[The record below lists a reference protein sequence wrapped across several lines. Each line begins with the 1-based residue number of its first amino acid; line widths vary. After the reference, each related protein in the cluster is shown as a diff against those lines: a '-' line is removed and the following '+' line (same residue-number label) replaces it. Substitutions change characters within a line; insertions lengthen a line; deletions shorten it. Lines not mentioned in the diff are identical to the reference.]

1 MKSRSPFPV
10 PARSALPKCSHRRS
24 AAIPPMRP
32 AAREGGRGIPES
44 WPAIQGLD
52 ATEIVDLVL
61 PHAPGLTARLER
73 GINLLQPQCR
83 DPIALLELAGR
94 FPRSRFAGTSGA
106 LADITWGR
114 IMARKYG
121 LQNFWMTQVAPRASA
136 YGPFFDAALWLGRE
150 DQIIDQPAFAAVS
163 AQLKPAGLLLLTLPG
178 AGWDK
183 VPGLLEA
190 GGLVPTRHASLP
202 SGRGCLSVARR

>member
-1 MKSRSPFPV
+1 MRS
-10 PARSALPKCSHRRS
+10 
-24 AAIPPMRP
+24 
-32 AAREGGRGIPES
+32 AAREGRRGIPEA

-114 IMARKYG
+114 IMARKHG

-190 GGLVPTRHASLP
+190 GGLVPTRYASLP